1 MNLSLAQVGEKYRAI
16 RDRVYQLTREQFATL
31 GVQARQI
38 SDADAIAADTW
49 DDKYGVV
56 TWKWCDFVQYAR
68 KDPKRFDLAIEAGD
82 KLCALCLG
90 VPTGG
95 KMALKLH
102 VVGSNPHENPLKGK
116 VLTIVFSA
124 AHAYAAALGSLEV
137 HLCEPVN
144 ERVIALYK
152 GYGYE
157 PVPNKQ
163 GVVTHM
169 RKLT

>member
-1 MNLSLAQVGEKYRAI
+1 MQLTLAQVGEKYRAI
-16 RDRVYQLTREQFATL
+16 RERVYQLTNDRFAAL
-31 GVQARQI
+31 GVHARQI
-38 SDADAIAADTW
+38 SDADATSADAW

-68 KDPKRFDLAIEAGD
+68 RDAKRFDLAIEAGD
-82 KLCALCLG
+82 RLCALCLG

-95 KMALKLH
+95 KMTLKLH

-116 VLTIVFSA
+116 VLMIVFSA

-152 GYGYE
+152 TYGYE
-157 PVPNKQ
+157 TVQNKQ